1 MTDRSFGLDPVN
13 FDVTGNDKLMFY
25 VILLILYLYL
35 LRFCMKLQT
44 CIINIKKKQKNG
56 TKFNVVLKYVLDWL
70 NILILC
76 HLVNCQYSQ

>member
-13 FDVTGNDKLMFY
+13 FDVTGNNKLMFY

-56 TKFNVVLKYVLDWL
+56 TKFNVVLKYVLD
-70 NILILC
+70 
-76 HLVNCQYSQ
+76 